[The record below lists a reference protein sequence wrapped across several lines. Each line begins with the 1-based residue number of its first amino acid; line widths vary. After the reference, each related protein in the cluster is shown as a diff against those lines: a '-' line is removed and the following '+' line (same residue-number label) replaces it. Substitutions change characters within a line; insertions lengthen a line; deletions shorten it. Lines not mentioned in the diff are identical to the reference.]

1 VRAIERPYRRDVL
14 TLVPSMAL
22 AAPLVACDQAPPWHD
37 IDVSGTSP
45 SLSFTLRRAPDGK
58 PLTQADMRG
67 KIAMLYFGYTFCP
80 DVCLLTLQNVNQTL
94 TRLGRAASEIRFL
107 FVTVD
112 PKRDS
117 LDILGQYMGLFGPNF
132 VGLRGMPDQL
142 ARLAQRYRVAYSV
155 TPPGNGHGYEVIH
168 SSVIYVFGQ
177 NGAAKLLVPSMASQ
191 TPDIDGLAEDL
202 QRLAHS
208 HPTWLGKLEALV

>member
-1 VRAIERPYRRDVL
+1 MRATESLYRRDVL
-14 TLVPSMAL
+14 ALVPSMAL

-58 PLTQADMRG
+58 LVTQADMRG
-67 KIAMLYFGYTFCP
+67 KIVMLYFGYTFCP
-80 DVCLLTLQNVNQTL
+80 DVCPLTLQNVNQAL
-94 TRLGRAASEIRFL
+94 TRLGPAASEIRFL

-112 PKRDS
+112 PNRDS
-117 LDILGQYMGLFGPNF
+117 LNVLGQYMSLFGPNF
-132 VGLRGMPDQL
+132 VGLRGTPDQL

-168 SSVIYVFGQ
+168 SAVIYVFDQ
-177 NGAAKLLVPSMASQ
+177 SGAAKLLVPSMASQ

-202 QRLAHS
+202 QRLTRS